1 MFLTVSKW
9 DVYFG
14 FVRPIKLASRIV
26 RSEKRAHEKIFS
38 SPVYKTHIV
47 TGPKKIQNRLSFDC
61 RYTCALGIF

>member
-26 RSEKRAHEKIFS
+26 RSEKRAHEKIFFQ
-38 SPVYKTHIV
+38 PCLQNPHCYWA
-47 TGPKKIQNRLSFDC
+47 KKNSKQTLI
-61 RYTCALGIF
+61 